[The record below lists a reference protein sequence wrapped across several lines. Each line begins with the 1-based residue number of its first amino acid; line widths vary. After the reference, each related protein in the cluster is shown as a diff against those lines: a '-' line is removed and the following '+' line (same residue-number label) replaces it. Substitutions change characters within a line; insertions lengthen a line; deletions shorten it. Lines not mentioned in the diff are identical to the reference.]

1 MFASFLIPSFVYMF
15 LRCVSVCV
23 CVCVHFLAY
32 SFGSFD
38 RNHRFPDPG

>member
-15 LRCVSVCV
+15 LRCVSL

-38 RNHRFPDPG
+38 RNRRFPDPG